1 MRERKIIAVVA
12 LALAA
17 ALAAACAQASDATIT
32 GMIKTRL
39 AADGRVN
46 ASEINVDTTKGI
58 VTLTGNVDGQ
68 EARDAAIKLARD
80 TSGVK
85 EVKDMISVRSGT
97 ASGEAPDPSRTL
109 GDRVDDAGITLRV
122 KARLLDDP
130 LVKGLQIDVDTRN
143 TVVFLT
149 GTVASEAERK
159 QAIEIARTTE
169 GVTNVESNLR

>member
-1 MRERKIIAVVA
+1 MKEKSAAAVIA

-17 ALAAACAQASDATIT
+17 TLAVGCAQATDATIT

-39 AADGRVN
+39 AADGRVK
-46 ASEINVDTTKGI
+46 ASEINVDTTNGV

-80 TSGVK
+80 TSGVS
-85 EVKDMISVRSGT
+85 EVKDMISVRSGA
-97 ASGEAPDPSRTL
+97 ASGEAPDPGRTL
-109 GDRVDDAGITLRV
+109 GERVDDAGITVRV

-130 LVKGLQIDVDTRN
+130 LVKGLKIDVDTRD

-149 GTVASEAERK
+149 GSVGSEAERK

-169 GVTNVESNLR
+169 GVTNVQANLR

>member
-1 MRERKIIAVVA
+1 MRERKAIAVVA

>member
-1 MRERKIIAVVA
+1 MRKRKAIAVVA

-17 ALAAACAQASDATIT
+17 ALSAACAQASDATIT

>member
-1 MRERKIIAVVA
+1 MREPRAIAVA
-12 LALAA
+12 LLTLFVSLAVG
-17 ALAAACAQASDATIT
+17 CTQTTDATIT
-32 GMIKTRL
+32 GLIKTRL
-39 AADGRVN
+39 AADGRVS
-46 ASEINVDTTKGI
+46 ASEINVDTTNGI

-68 EARDAAIKLARD
+68 EARDAAMKLARD

-85 EVKDMISVRSGT
+85 DVKDMISVRSGT

-109 GDRVDDAGITLRV
+109 GTRVDDAGITLRV

-130 LVKGLQIDVDTRN
+130 LVKGLRIDVDTRDA
-143 TVVFLT
+143 VVFLT

>member
-1 MRERKIIAVVA
+1 MRETSAAAVVA

-17 ALAAACAQASDATIT
+17 SLAVGCAQASDATIT

-39 AADGRVN
+39 AADGRVS

-97 ASGEAPDPSRTL
+97 ASGQAPDPSRTL
-109 GDRVDDAGITLRV
+109 GERVDDAGITLRV

-130 LVKGLQIDVDTRN
+130 LVKGLQIDVDTRD

-149 GTVASEAERK
+149 GTVAGEAERK

-169 GVTNVESNLR
+169 GVTNVQSNLR